1 MTAGLV
7 HPGSF
12 QFVEVD
18 GVRLRVRIRGGGRPL
33 LLIMGLGGNIEM
45 WGPFDPG
52 TGGIGDSDDQL
63 RRARHRPVG
72 RPAAAAAHE
81 GARPDD

>member
-1 MTAGLV
+1 MTADLV
-7 HPGSF
+7 QPGSF
-12 QFVEVD
+12 QFVDVD
-18 GVRLRVRIRGGGRPL
+18 GVRLRVRVRGRGQPL

-45 WGPFDPG
+45 WGPFDGELEALGIQTISFDAPG
-52 TGGIGDSDDQL
+52 TG
-63 RRARHRPVG
+63 RVG